1 MPMGNKIA
9 PVLLALTLSFGAL
22 LSGCGSKE
30 TSSAGTVKGSI
41 TAVGSTALQPLVEN
55 AAKGFM
61 DTNPEAQIQIQGGGS
76 GTGLSQ
82 VLSGGADIGNSDIF
96 AEEKKEIAPKA
107 GELKDHKVAVVGI
120 AAVVNSQVKLKD
132 NNISKED
139 LIKVFTGKV
148 ANWKEIGGPDLQI
161 QLVNRPVSS
170 GTRATFHTFALDK
183 NLEAQGITEESSGTV
198 KKIVEDT
205 PGAIG
210 YLALSYIKAEN
221 TKMIALSLDGV
232 APTKEKIVTNDYPV
246 WAYEHM
252 YTKGEPT
259 GLTKA
264 FIDYMLSDAV
274 QKNDVP
280 KAGFIAITDM
290 KVDRSAE
297 GKITQK

>member
-1 MPMGNKIA
+1 MRNKFA

-22 LSGCGSKE
+22 LTGCGSKD
-30 TSSAGTVKGSI
+30 TNTGAGTVSGSI
-41 TAVGSTALQPLVEN
+41 TAVGSSAIQQLVDN

-61 DTNPEAQIQIQGGGS
+61 DKNPEAQIQVQGGGS

-82 VLSGGADIGNSDIF
+82 VLSGGANIGNSDIF

-107 GELKDHKVAVVGI
+107 AELKDNIVAVVGI
-120 AAVVNSQVKLKD
+120 AAVVNSGVKLKD
-132 NNISKED
+132 NNISKDD
-139 LIKVFTGKV
+139 LIKVFTGK
-148 ANWKEIGGPDLQI
+148 AKNWKEVGGPDLQI
-161 QLVNRPVSS
+161 QLINRPSSS
-170 GTRATFHTFALDK
+170 GTRATFHSFALDK
-183 NLEAQGITEESSGTV
+183 NQEAEGITEESSGTV
-198 KKIVEDT
+198 RKIVEDT
-205 PGAIG
+205 PGAVG
-210 YLALSYIKAEN
+210 YLALSYVDAKN
-221 TKMIALSLDGV
+221 TKLIALSLDGV
-232 APTKEKIVTNDYPV
+232 APTKENIATNDYPV

-290 KVDRSAE
+290 KVERSAD

>member
-1 MPMGNKIA
+1 MRNKFS

-22 LSGCGSKE
+22 LTGCGSKD
-30 TSSAGTVKGSI
+30 TNNTAGTVKGSI

-61 DTNPEAQIQIQGGGS
+61 DKNSEAQIQIQGGGS

-82 VLSGGADIGNSDIF
+82 VLSGGANIGNSDIF

-107 GELKDHKVAVVGI
+107 GELKDNKVAVVGI

-132 NNISKED
+132 NNISKDD

-148 ANWKEIGGPDLQI
+148 TNWKEIGGPDLKI
-161 QLVNRPVSS
+161 QLVNRPASS

-183 NLEAQGITEESSGTV
+183 NQEAQGITEESSGTV

-221 TKMIALSLDGV
+221 TKLIALNLNGV
-232 APTKEKIVTNDYPV
+232 VPTKEKIVTNDYPV

-259 GLTKA
+259 DLTKA

-290 KVDRSAE
+290 KVERSAE

>member
-1 MPMGNKIA
+1 MDNKIA
-9 PVLLALTLSFGAL
+9 PVLLALTLSFGVL
-22 LSGCGSKE
+22 LTGCGSKE

-55 AAKGFM
+55 AAKGFT
-61 DTNPEAQIQIQGGGS
+61 DKNPDAQIQIQGGGS

-107 GELKDHKVAVVGI
+107 GELKDYKVAVVGI

-148 ANWKEIGGPDLQI
+148 TNWNEIGGPDLQI

-183 NLEAQGITEESSGTV
+183 NQEAGGITEESSGTV